1 MQTRFHLRYAPY
13 VEFYH
18 STVMLSMTALVVTR
32 RMDSTTWYDR
42 QLDVPGFDCGLLKH
56 LNSLSIGRA
65 QSPVE
70 KLVAELLVR
79 MGVHGVSSVN
89 SPSFISSM
97 VRINPFVRET
107 HSSNI
112 ELTSSSG
119 SNAAIAN
126 VSANSY
132 RLAIPSE
139 ATPYDSP
146 VLSALLIDTI
156 KKSEGRM
163 IDLPSTRPPLMS
175 HPDSTSNSRVMVVG
189 AGGLG
194 CPAISHLLNWLK
206 GSLAVVDH
214 DTVAVTDLH
223 RQVFYTLSDVGRK
236 KAKVLPER
244 LSKGSQ
250 ELHIVAFDKP
260 FSEEL
265 LDHFKPD
272 MVVSA
277 VDNTSTRREINR
289 ICVERSIDVVDAGV
303 NDYGGY
309 ITSYTVGSA
318 CYVCTIGSA
327 AMRDEKKKGILTM
340 TSYHGGMLLARYAV
354 ELLVNKE
361 ALRGKIFVF
370 DLSRFIFEAFDVER
384 NKRCEVC
391 GGNR

>member
-1 MQTRFHLRYAPY
+1 M
-13 VEFYH
+13 
-18 STVMLSMTALVVTR
+18 
-32 RMDSTTWYDR
+32 
-42 QLDVPGFDCGLLKH
+42 
-56 LNSLSIGRA
+56 
-65 QSPVE
+65 
-70 KLVAELLVR
+70 
-79 MGVHGVSSVN
+79 
-89 SPSFISSM
+89 
-97 VRINPFVRET
+97 
-107 HSSNI
+107 
-112 ELTSSSG
+112 
-119 SNAAIAN
+119 
-126 VSANSY
+126 
-132 RLAIPSE
+132 
-139 ATPYDSP
+139 
-146 VLSALLIDTI
+146 
-156 KKSEGRM
+156 
-163 IDLPSTRPPLMS
+163 
-175 HPDSTSNSRVMVVG
+175 
-189 AGGLG
+189 
-194 CPAISHLLNWLK
+194 
-206 GSLAVVDH
+206 
-214 DTVAVTDLH
+214 
-223 RQVFYTLSDVGRK
+223 
-236 KAKVLPER
+236 
-244 LSKGSQ
+244 
-250 ELHIVAFDKP
+250 VAFDKP

-327 AMRDEKKKGILTM
+327 AMRDQKKKGILTM